1 MGLKFREQHKPA
13 SFVNFCVFCL
23 VLMCVLIQ
31 TLTLE
36 AKERTVRVGWYYQ
49 PSYMQLR
56 SDGTPYGYNY
66 EYLQNI
72 SRYTGWKYEFVQ
84 GEFEDLYAD
93 LAKGKIDILGC
104 VFYSGERAAE
114 LSFPNYSAGEDYI
127 TLFTPADSPIVAN
140 DYKSFNGIRVGATTT
155 NNMRRFVEFA
165 KENGFTA
172 TTKHFRSYRDLTSA
186 MQQGEIDAAVYG
198 GFQPDPSYKIIASFA
213 PSPFYF
219 ATT

>member
-1 MGLKFREQHKPA
+1 MKFREQHKPA

-104 VFYSGERAAE
+104 VFYS
-114 LSFPNYSAGEDYI
+114 
-127 TLFTPADSPIVAN
+127 
-140 DYKSFNGIRVGATTT
+140 
-155 NNMRRFVEFA
+155 
-165 KENGFTA
+165 
-172 TTKHFRSYRDLTSA
+172 
-186 MQQGEIDAAVYG
+186 
-198 GFQPDPSYKIIASFA
+198 
-213 PSPFYF
+213 
-219 ATT
+219 